1 VAEVAWRPTP
11 EYVEN
16 ANVTRLMRA
25 NGVGSID
32 ELRRRSVE
40 DMEWFWDAVVQD
52 LGIEFTTPYERVL
65 DASGGAAWTKWFLG
79 GRVNLTHNCVDRHAA
94 SGRAERP
101 AIIGELED
109 GEVRTLTYAELKREV
124 DAIAAG
130 LRSLGIGKGDPVAV
144 FMPMVAEAVIAAYAI
159 AKVGAL
165 YMPIFSGFAP
175 SAVAARLQDA
185 SAKLIFTADG
195 GLRRGSPAL
204 MKESADEAVA
214 ESPSVEHVV
223 VLERLG
229 AGVPM
234 RDGRDLT
241 WAELR
246 ERGLRE
252 APDGL
257 ECEDTGAEDTL
268 MIAYTS
274 GTTGRPKG
282 AVHVHGGF
290 LVKMASEAAYQA
302 DLHPDETLY
311 WVTDMGW
318 IMGPW
323 EMIGAGCAG
332 ATVVLYEGAPD
343 WPEPDRVWAS
353 VERHGV
359 NVLGVSPTLI
369 RALKTQGDEHVR
381 KHDLSSLRVFG
392 STGEPWNP
400 EPYRWLSEVV
410 GGGRLPIINISGGT
424 EVGACFLTPYPVE
437 EIRVCSLGGASHGMD
452 VDVFDPEGKPVRGEV
467 GELVCKRP
475 WPGMTRGIW
484 GDPERYIETY
494 WSMYEGVWRHGDWAL
509 VDTDGDWYLLGRS
522 DDTINVAGKRLGPAE
537 VESVL
542 VSHPAVA
549 ESAVVGVPHETKG
562 EAIWCFCVLSDG
574 REQPEEERMQAARA
588 LGELVAQE
596 LGRPFKPSRIVFVEA
611 LPKTRS
617 AKILRRAVRAVA
629 IGEDPGD
636 MSSAEN
642 PQALEGIRA
651 ALGGPAGKTS
661 AA

>member
-1 VAEVAWRPTP
+1 
-11 EYVEN
+11 
-16 ANVTRLMRA
+16 MRA
-25 NGVGSID
+25 HGVESIGD
-32 ELRRRSVE
+32 LRRRSVE
-40 DMEWFWDAVVQD
+40 DMEWFWDAVVKD

-65 DASGGAAWTKWFLG
+65 DSSEGSAWSKWFIG
-79 GRVNLTHNCVDRHAA
+79 GRVNLTHNCVDRHVA
-94 SGRAERP
+94 SGRGDHLAV
-101 AIIGELED
+101 IGEGED
-109 GEVRTLTYAELKREV
+109 GTVRLLTYAELRREV

-130 LRSLGIGKGDPVAV
+130 LRELGIGKGDPVAV
-144 FMPMVAEAVIAAYAI
+144 FMPMVPEAVISAYAI
-159 AKVGAL
+159 AKLGAI

-175 SAVAARLQDA
+175 QAVAARLQDA
-185 SAKLIFTADG
+185 RAKAVMTADG
-195 GLRRGSPAL
+195 GYRRGSAAL
-204 MKESADEAVA
+204 MKPAVDKAVA

-223 VLERLG
+223 VFERLG
-229 AGVPM
+229 SDVPM
-234 RDGRDLT
+234 QSGRDIT

-246 ERGLRE
+246 DRGLAA
-252 APDGL
+252 APGGV

-290 LVKMASEAAYQA
+290 LVKMASETAYQT
-302 DLHPDETLY
+302 DLHADETLY

-323 EMIGAGCAG
+323 EMVGAGCVG

-353 VERHGV
+353 VERHDV

-369 RALKTQGDEHVR
+369 RALKTQGSEHVM
-381 KHDLSSLRVFG
+381 KHDLTSLRVFG

-400 EPYRWLSEVV
+400 EPYKWLSEVV

-437 EIRVCSLGGASHGMD
+437 DIKVCSLGGPSHGMD
-452 VDVFDPEGKPVRGEV
+452 VDVFDAQGRSVRGEV

-484 GDPERYIETY
+484 GDPDRYLETY

-509 VDTDGDWYLLGRS
+509 VDEQGDWFLLGRS

-542 VSHPAVA
+542 VSHPAVS

-562 EAIWCFCVLSDG
+562 EAIWCFCVLGDVAQDG
-574 REQPEEERMQAARA
+574 VAEA
-588 LGELVAQE
+588 LGELVAKA
-596 LGRPFKPSRIVFVEA
+596 LGRPFKPSRIVFVDA

-642 PQALEGIRA
+642 PQALDGIRA
-651 ALGGPAGKTS
+651 ALGS
-661 AA
+661 